1 MDCSVLTKCSLFRNI
16 PEEELRKLLQ
26 GLECNVRTFEKGE
39 TVFRF
44 MDRAESIGIVLDG
57 SIAGIKPFPD
67 GSVMSVTLRRQGDL
81 LGQAAAFSSMRRYP
95 CDLIA
100 HERSSVLILRNC

>member
-67 GSVMSVTLRRQGDL
+67 GTIRDTAR
-81 LGQAAAFSSMRRYP
+81 
-95 CDLIA
+95 
-100 HERSSVLILRNC
+100 

>member
-44 MDRAESIGIVLDG
+44 MDRAESIGIVLE
-57 SIAGIKPFPD
+57 K
-67 GSVMSVTLRRQGDL
+67 RQEPL
-81 LGQAAAFSSMRRYP
+81 P
-95 CDLIA
+95 CPAYSQRWELFIQGWRGGA
-100 HERSSVLILRNC
+100 PS